1 MTTKRIDV
9 PTVAKRMLGCEDV
22 QIMAFIL
29 QQNGYPAGGRE
40 LVYEDAEKSTVPLR
54 YYGK

>member
-1 MTTKRIDV
+1 MPAATPGSLTH
-9 PTVAKRMLGCEDV
+9 EQDV

-29 QQNGYPAGGRE
+29 QQNGYPSGSNE
-40 LVYEDAEKSTVPLR
+40 LVYESAEKSMVPIR